1 MKCLFYVVGDF
12 LVNFERRN
20 GKMSVVLFSTH
31 CPRCNVLEKKLQQ
44 KNISYEE
51 VNDVEIMKEKGYLS
65 VPVLEVDGTSMDFK
79 TANDWINSLD

>member
-1 MKCLFYVVGDF
+1 MTFNK
-12 LVNFERRN
+12 E
-20 GKMSVVLFSTH
+20 
-31 CPRCNVLEKKLQQ
+31 EKKLQQ

-79 TANDWINSLD
+79 TASNWINNN